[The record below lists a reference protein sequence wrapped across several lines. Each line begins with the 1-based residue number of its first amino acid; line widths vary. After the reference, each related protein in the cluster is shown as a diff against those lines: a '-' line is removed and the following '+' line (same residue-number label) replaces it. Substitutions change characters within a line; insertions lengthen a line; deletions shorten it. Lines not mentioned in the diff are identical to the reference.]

1 MNSGAT
7 GFPASDLI
15 SKPPHPTPSHV
26 FTPFSPL
33 PDLESILDRPSHRP
47 ATLITDHATRRPV
60 FIAIDPSF
68 LLYFLLILPAPAPD
82 TFSPH
87 SASSIVSRYN
97 PSPSSSPFKFILLP
111 SNLSRRRDLTYAFNL
126 HERASPDISPFHLE
140 ILVCSNTR
148 ATKIFAFLVVVK
160 IIPSLHPPFPNA
172 WRAVRSWQGIWGYG
186 SCNDNYNNLETRR
199 DGEANRK
206 TASRSRIRPRF
217 HWTVIT
223 ARFASN

>member
-1 MNSGAT
+1 MRRDFRLAT
-7 GFPASDLI
+7 SSPNRPILR
-15 SKPPHPTPSHV
+15 PVV

-111 SNLSRRRDLTYAFNL
+111 SNLSRRRDLTYAFN
-126 HERASPDISPFHLE
+126 ERASPDISPFHLE

-160 IIPSLHPPFPNA
+160 IIPSLHPRFPNA
-172 WRAVRSWQGIWGYG
+172 GIWGW
-186 SCNDNYNNLETRR
+186 
-199 DGEANRK
+199 
-206 TASRSRIRPRF
+206 I
-217 HWTVIT
+217 V
-223 ARFASN
+223 

>member
-111 SNLSRRRDLTYAFNL
+111 SNLSRRRDLTYAFN
-126 HERASPDISPFHLE
+126 ERASPDISPFHLE
-140 ILVCSNTR
+140 ILVCSNTSDENLCLSRRRKNHPLPPSTVSKRMVFR
-148 ATKIFAFLVVVK
+148 ARDMGMDRVT
-160 IIPSLHPPFPNA
+160 IIII
-172 WRAVRSWQGIWGYG
+172 IWGQGGMG
-186 SCNDNYNNLETRR
+186 S
-199 DGEANRK
+199 
-206 TASRSRIRPRF
+206 
-217 HWTVIT
+217 
-223 ARFASN
+223 